1 MNILAIVPA
10 RGGSIGLPDKNILAL
25 DNHPL
30 VSYSIAAGLQ
40 SPSIDRVICSTDS
53 SKIAKIAKEYGAEV
67 PFLRPAEYAQDFSN
81 DIEAFLHAIEWLEL
95 NENYSPDLIVQL
107 RPTSPIRFIE
117 DIEEGIN
124 KMLDENKADSLR
136 GVSVP
141 MTSPYKMWEISK
153 DKRLIPILK
162 IDNVKEPY
170 NMPRQKLP
178 QVWAQNGVLEVIRK
192 TTITIK
198 KSMTGDNIIPL
209 VINNDF
215 YVDIDNKTSFDL
227 AEELIKNT
235 NCVKP

>member
-1 MNILAIVPA
+1 MKDTCSKC
-10 RGGSIGLPDKNILAL
+10 R
-25 DNHPL
+25 
-30 VSYSIAAGLQ
+30 
-40 SPSIDRVICSTDS
+40 ICFT
-53 SKIAKIAKEYGAEV
+53 V
-67 PFLRPAEYAQDFSN
+67 F
-81 DIEAFLHAIEWLEL
+81 
-95 NENYSPDLIVQL
+95 
-107 RPTSPIRFIE
+107 
-117 DIEEGIN
+117 EGIN
-124 KMLDENKADSLR
+124 KMLGEDNADSLR

-141 MTSPYKMWEISK
+141 MTSPYKMWKISK